1 MTTNNLRIAPS
12 QQIGPL
18 QVWPLLWDSLT
29 AHQYKVF
36 SPLDHLEF
44 AEYEEEDGPV
54 VDWVQVHNPTNNP
67 ILIPSGWVISKDLL
81 QERTLISAE
90 YVEPHSTTAINV
102 SCVEKGRWEET
113 ETIRPS
119 VRAPI
124 SVIAAGFD
132 FDSNK
137 GMWVLDPN
145 TRQERVWNQ
154 IKSYE
159 NRSGVRVTNSLTQIM
174 EEDSKTLKVQK
185 SVMKDLHT
193 NLSIYPKQNGVL
205 IALGGQPLLSEFF
218 SNPEGIRL
226 TVRKTLLAASFDAT
240 STEHRGIEKEQV
252 LKFMDEVRATKI
264 QPIQEESWGLHLS
277 GGTDSLDTHLTKSE
291 DERVMRVSTI
301 NRRHKVLMGI

>member
-1 MTTNNLRIAPS
+1 MTTNNLRVAPA

-18 QVWPLLWDSLT
+18 QVWPLLWENLT
-29 AHQYKVF
+29 SHQYKVS
-36 SPLDHLEF
+36 SPLDHLEY
-44 AEYEEEDGPV
+44 AEFEEEDGPV
-54 VDWVQVHNPTNNP
+54 VDWIQVHNPTNNP

-90 YVEPHSTTAINV
+90 YVEPHSTTAVNV

-113 ETIRPS
+113 ETIRPL

-124 SVIAAGFD
+124 SVMAAGFD

-137 GMWVLDPN
+137 GMWVLDPK

-154 IKSYE
+154 IERYE

-174 EEDSKTLKVQK
+174 EEDSKLLEVQK
-185 SVMKDLHT
+185 SVVKELHS
-193 NLSIYPKQNGVL
+193 NLNIYPKQNGVL
-205 IALGGQPLLSEFF
+205 IALDGKPLLSEFF

-240 STEHRGIEKEQV
+240 NAEKGGIEKEQV
-252 LKFMDEVRATKI
+252 HKFMDEVRATKI
-264 QPIQEESWGLHLS
+264 KAIREESWGVHFS
-277 GGTDSLDTHLTKSE
+277 GGTDSLDTHLTKSA

-301 NRRHKVLMGI
+301 NRSHKVLLGI

>member
-1 MTTNNLRIAPS
+1 MTTNNLRVAPA

-18 QVWPLLWDSLT
+18 QVWPLLWESLT
-29 AHQYKVF
+29 AHQYKVS

-44 AEYEEEDGPV
+44 AEFEEEDGPV
-54 VDWVQVHNPTNNP
+54 VDWIQVHNPTNNP

-124 SVIAAGFD
+124 SVMAAGFD

-137 GMWVLDPN
+137 GMWILDPK

-154 IKSYE
+154 IKQYE
-159 NRSGVRVTNSLTQIM
+159 NRSGARITNSLTQIM
-174 EEDSKTLKVQK
+174 QEDSKILEVQK
-185 SVMKDLHT
+185 SVMKELHT
-193 NLSIYPKQNGVL
+193 NLNIYPKQNGVL
-205 IALGGQPLLSEFF
+205 IALDGQPLLSEFF

-226 TVRKTLLAASFDAT
+226 TVRKTLLAASFDAS
-240 STEHRGIEKEQV
+240 STTHRGISRERV
-252 LKFMDEVRATKI
+252 LNFMDEVRATKI
-264 QPIQEESWGLHLS
+264 HPIQEESWGIHLS
-277 GGTDSLDTHLTKSE
+277 GGTESLDTHLTKSA

-301 NRRHKVLMGI
+301 NRRHKVLLGI

>member
-1 MTTNNLRIAPS
+1 MTTNDLRVAPA

-18 QVWPLLWDSLT
+18 QVWPLLWESLT
-29 AHQYKVF
+29 SHQYKVS

-44 AEYEEEDGPV
+44 AEFEEEDGPV
-54 VDWVQVHNPTNNP
+54 VDWIQVHNPTNNP
-67 ILIPSGWVISKDLL
+67 ILIPSGRVISKDLL

-113 ETIRPS
+113 ETIRPL

-124 SVIAAGFD
+124 SVMAAGFD

-137 GMWVLDPN
+137 GMWVMDPK
-145 TRQERVWNQ
+145 TRQTRVWNQ
-154 IKSYE
+154 IERHE
-159 NRSGVRVTNSLTQIM
+159 NRSGVRITNSLTQIM
-174 EEDSKTLKVQK
+174 EEDSKILDVQK
-185 SVMKDLHT
+185 LVMKELHA
-193 NLSIYPKQNGVL
+193 NLNIYPKQNGVL
-205 IALGGQPLLSEFF
+205 IALDGQPLLSEFF

-240 STEHRGIEKEQV
+240 SMEPKGIHKEQV
-252 LKFMDEVRATKI
+252 VKFLDQVRATKI
-264 QPIQEESWGLHLS
+264 HAIQEESWGVHFS
-277 GGTDSLDTHLTKSE
+277 GGSESLDTHLTKSS

-301 NRRHKVLMGI
+301 NRNHRSLVGV

>member
-1 MTTNNLRIAPS
+1 MTTNNLRVAPA

-18 QVWPLLWDSLT
+18 QVWPLLWESLT
-29 AHQYKVF
+29 SHQYKVS
-36 SPLDHLEF
+36 SPLDLLEF
-44 AEYEEEDGPV
+44 EEFEEDDGPV
-54 VDWVQVHNPTNNP
+54 VNWIQVHNPTDNP
-67 ILIPSGWVISKDLL
+67 ILIPSGWIISKDLL

-90 YVEPHSTTAINV
+90 YVEPHSTSAINV

-113 ETIRPS
+113 ETVRPS

-124 SVIAAGFD
+124 SVMAAGFD

-137 GMWVLDPN
+137 GMWVLDPK
-145 TRQERVWNQ
+145 TRQERVWSQ
-154 IKSYE
+154 IERHE
-159 NRSGVRVTNSLTQIM
+159 NRSGKRITNSLAQIM
-174 EEDSKTLKVQK
+174 EEDSKTLDSQK
-185 SVMKDLHT
+185 LVMRDLHT

-205 IALGGQPLLSEFF
+205 IALDGQPLLSEFF

-226 TVRKTLLAASFDAT
+226 TVRKTLLAASFDAI

-264 QPIQEESWGLHLS
+264 QTIQEESWGVHFS
-277 GGTDSLDTHLTKSE
+277 GGSDTLDTHLTKSG

-301 NRRHKVLMGI
+301 NRGHTALLGV